1 MAAATGYFQ
10 LRSLSRGTRKAIKV
24 AAALD
29 GMTMEKWIAKVIKE
43 RIKRMGIQIEEEDE
57 RG

>member
-1 MAAATGYFQ
+1 
-10 LRSLSRGTRKAIKV
+10 
-24 AAALD
+24 
-29 GMTMEKWIAKVIKE
+29 MTMEKWIAKVIKE